1 MSHPFT
7 HRHLRHLPTF
17 GYPFLRVSPASTR
30 FKSRLMRRPKSASYS
45 HRRGRRGNARISPTS
60 CYARRDFE
68 VSMTGN
74 PAAVLQL
81 LLTARFDALLLDN
94 WMPRING
101 TELCPNDPISRSK
114 LPIFFWPG
122 AVTEGDKKVAFE
134 ASAQGYFGRPFD
146 PHEITITLS
155 AAVKIQPT
163 WTTFLRSVFT
173 SLMPRSHPYTFRAP
187 IVSDQPFRVFYP
199 KLASA
204 LMFTLGHFVLPFF
217 VANRLRQ

>member
-1 MSHPFT
+1 
-7 HRHLRHLPTF
+7 
-17 GYPFLRVSPASTR
+17 
-30 FKSRLMRRPKSASYS
+30 
-45 HRRGRRGNARISPTS
+45 
-60 CYARRDFE
+60 
-68 VSMTGN
+68 MTGA

-94 WMPRING
+94 WMPKING
-101 TELCPNDPISRSK
+101 TELCRMIRFHDQNW
-114 LPIFFWPG
+114 PIFFCPG

-134 ASAQGYFGRPFD
+134 AGAQGYFGRPFD
-146 PHEITITLS
+146 PDEITVTLRG
-155 AAVKIQPT
+155 AVKIQPT

-217 VANRLRQ
+217 IANSLRQ